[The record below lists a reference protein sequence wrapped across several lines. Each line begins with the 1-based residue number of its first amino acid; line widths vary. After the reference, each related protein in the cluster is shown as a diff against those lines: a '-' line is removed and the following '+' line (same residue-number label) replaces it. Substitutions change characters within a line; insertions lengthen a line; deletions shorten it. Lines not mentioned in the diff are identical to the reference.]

1 MGRVKQAE
9 KIKIDV
15 MPAEVRSAELAK
27 LDERELRKH
36 VAAIHVSGNLSLV
49 ERKIVNVLLL
59 HAYDDLLTKR
69 EHTISVRFLCEAIGW
84 EASNDHKKLAQA
96 AENIMHNIV
105 TLNMFA
111 DGKED
116 WKKTPLVSSIGVKDG
131 RVTYA
136 YIEWLAER
144 YAHPEVFAA
153 IDIKMQRRFKS
164 QYALALYE
172 NCLRYR
178 KIGQTRYAPV
188 DTWREL
194 LGATGKMYEQ
204 YRHFSN
210 FVLQKAIK
218 EVNAVSDIDVELR
231 FKKEGRTVTELQFGV
246 TEKAQA
252 ELPFEVDPKEA
263 MLREQLTAIGFG
275 ESSIKSILSK
285 NLPRAALAIKV
296 TLEREAA
303 GKITGSASGYFMSV
317 FESDSPLDLPERT
330 QKKARKAPALPSAD
344 EVKADKQAAVTRGAW
359 GKLTDAEK
367 EALTVE
373 FVEKTG
379 AETRIAGK
387 HEFANIAEKAYWTG
401 YRGKRA
407 AEIIASRKA

>member
-1 MGRVKQAE
+1 MGRVKRAE
-9 KIKIDV
+9 KLAIEIL
-15 MPAEVRSAELAK
+15 PAEARAAELAK

-36 VAAIHVSGNLSLV
+36 VATIHVSGNLSLV

-69 EHTISVRFLCEAIGW
+69 EHTMSVKFLCEAIGW
-84 EASNDHKKLAQA
+84 EGSNDHKKLAQA
-96 AENIMHNIV
+96 AENIMHNVV

-111 DGKED
+111 DGKQD
-116 WKKTPLVSSIGVKDG
+116 WKKTPLVSSIGVSNG
-131 RVTYA
+131 RVVYA

-144 YAHPEVFAA
+144 LASPEVFAA
-153 IDIKMQRRFKS
+153 IDIKIQRRFKS
-164 QYALALYE
+164 GYALALYE

-178 KIGQTRYAPV
+178 SVGQTRYASV
-188 DTWREL
+188 DTWRDL

-210 FVLQKAIK
+210 FVLQKAIN

-231 FKKEGRTVTELQFGV
+231 IKKVGRKVTELQFGV

-263 MLREQLTAIGFG
+263 LLREQLTSIGFG
-275 ESSIKSILSK
+275 ESSIKGILAK
-285 NLPRAALAIKV
+285 NMPRAALAVKV

-303 GKITGSASGYFMSV
+303 GKITGSPAGYFMSV
-317 FESDSPLDLPERT
+317 FESDSPLDLPERKT
-330 QKKARKAPALPSAD
+330 RKAAKPPALPSDD
-344 EVKADKQAAVTRGAW
+344 EVKADKQAATTRGAW

-367 EALTVE
+367 EAITAE
-373 FVEKTG
+373 FIAETG
-379 AETRIAGK
+379 AATRVGEK
-387 HEFANIAEKAYWTG
+387 YEFSNIKEKASWTG

-407 AEIIASRKA
+407 AEVLASRKA

>member
-1 MGRVKQAE
+1 MGRVKAADKVGIE
-9 KIKIDV
+9 V
-15 MPAEVRSAELAK
+15 LPAEARSAELAK

-36 VAAIHVSGNLSLV
+36 VATIHVSGSLSLV

-69 EHTISVRFLCEAIGW
+69 EHTMSVKFLCEAIGW

-116 WKKTPLVSSIGVKDG
+116 WKKTPLVSSIGVSNG

-136 YIEWLAER
+136 YIEWLADR
-144 YAHPEVFAA
+144 LARPEVFAA

-164 QYALALYE
+164 GYALALYE

-178 KIGQTRYAPV
+178 TIGQTRYAPV

-231 FKKEGRTVTELQFGV
+231 FKKVGRTVTELQFGV

-252 ELPFEVDPKEA
+252 ELPFEADPKEA

-303 GKITGSASGYFMSV
+303 GKITGSPAGYFMSV
-317 FESDSPLDLPERT
+317 FESDSPLDLPERKT
-330 QKKARKAPALPSAD
+330 RRAVKAPALPSPD
-344 EVKADKQAAVTRGAW
+344 EVKADRQVATTRGAW
-359 GKLTDAEK
+359 GKLTDDEK
-367 EALTVE
+367 EAITVAFIE
-373 FVEKTG
+373 QTH
-379 AETRIAGK
+379 AQTRIGEK
-387 HEFANIAEKAYWTG
+387 HEFANIKEKANWTG
-401 YRGKRA
+401 FRGKRA
-407 AEIIASRKA
+407 AEVLASRET